1 MSSASG
7 SRDSSGTAPKI
18 VPLGYSARVLYTF
31 LPHENEQT
39 EIFVSE
45 GETVRLEYRVDT
57 WVFVTSAE
65 GESGYIPADICVPL
79 TGENSCST
87 EGGTSELLTTG
98 EALNSI
104 GKHVTIKDTLIGVS
118 QTPEDKPD
126 VYSVEDKISDDSSL
140 GLIEH
145 GGNIHTKFSELNK
158 VPKEIYIPLESF
170 KRPSSV
176 TFPVPSV
183 EAESVNGGTVIATC
197 DICGRYINRLP
208 SQVQGLSNSNG
219 GKADLQSRKLLNATP
234 SYTIQE
240 LLSKLSTDP
249 SVSRDKAYRNDINH
263 IELSKKYDPAE
274 NILKNLRANC
284 EQCNALKQYLK
295 LQGENSMSTVYTNNR
310 DLKLDT
316 VSDSDSE
323 ESVERKDD
331 IASRETL
338 KGAGEHMENEREEQ
352 CDRQVNSD
360 DDDCPPPLP
369 SSSPPPLI
377 DLTSGGKDSD
387 MESPDKVESV
397 IVQEKPS
404 GVINRAPG
412 TRTLPTVP
420 KYDSKMAWNDKT
432 LTTPYNHVFNDD
444 QTFFDPLLQPDM
456 GNPDE
461 DFMRQGSRTTSGFAS
476 SEGSVESS
484 EPDKFLGA
492 DGKLYDSESDLCVKR
507 VSESSYPSSDE
518 GVRSHSG
525 LSDLASPT
533 ALSPDG
539 NGVDL
544 LGGFSNSS
552 MNDQDLL
559 IPSVNLSSGDL
570 LDRTLQTNSSV
581 DVSDISASRNLK
593 SSNDAVSKP
602 SESDRSNNGAKSENS
617 HSSKTLPATPKH
629 FDFRANLMV
638 LGNRPKIQTLPNK
651 LMVSPALRTR
661 QHTTTAMVSSVNNN
675 KREEEPRTKIRPSII
690 TIAPPMGDK
699 MVVARRQQPVTPA
712 RTNADR
718 QDEKDIKKTLHEH
731 SMSPRRTSQMP
742 MRAHHSIH
750 AEAGKDSRM
759 AGKPNGRTILV
770 KKRTNQIWRPPT
782 GSPEGSE
789 TPRPFSPFGGTLPPS
804 KIGSKKKVV
813 EVFV

>member
-1 MSSASG
+1 MSSASE
-7 SRDSSGTAPKI
+7 SRDSQSSGTAPKI

-45 GETVRLEYRVDT
+45 GETVQLEYEVGT

-65 GESGYIPADICVPL
+65 GESGYIPADFCVPL
-79 TGENSCST
+79 TGENSHST
-87 EGGTSELLTTG
+87 ENTTSGSLTTV
-98 EALNSI
+98 EPLSSI
-104 GKHVTIKDTLIGVS
+104 GKHETIKDTLIGVS

-126 VYSVEDKISDDSSL
+126 VYSVEDKISGDSSV
-140 GLIEH
+140 GIIEH
-145 GGNIHTKFSELNK
+145 GSNIYTKFGQLNK
-158 VPKEIYIPLESF
+158 VPKEIYIPRESI
-170 KRPSSV
+170 KRSSSV
-176 TFPVPSV
+176 NVSDPSA
-183 EAESVNGGTVIATC
+183 EAESVNGETVVATC
-197 DICGRYINRLP
+197 DICGSYITRLP
-208 SQVQGLSNSNG
+208 SQVQGFLKLKRA
-219 GKADLQSRKLLNATP
+219 KADFQSRKLLSETP
-234 SYTIQE
+234 AYSIQG
-240 LLSKLSTDP
+240 LLSHLNTDP
-249 SVSRDKAYRNDINH
+249 SVSREQAYSKGINQ
-263 IELSKKYDPAE
+263 IELAEKYEPAQ
-274 NILKNLRANC
+274 NILENLRTNC
-284 EQCNALKQYLK
+284 EQCNTLKNYLQ
-295 LQGENSMSTVYTNNR
+295 LQGESSMSTVYTNNR
-310 DLKLDT
+310 DLKLDAA
-316 VSDSDSE
+316 SDSDSE
-323 ESVERKDD
+323 GSAERKDD
-331 IASRETL
+331 VNAHETPNRV
-338 KGAGEHMENEREEQ
+338 GALMENEHEEHSDGQ
-352 CDRQVNSD
+352 IESD
-360 DDDCPPPLP
+360 DNDSPPPLP
-369 SSSPPPLI
+369 NSSPPPLI
-377 DLTSGGKDSD
+377 DLTTTSAD
-387 MESPDKVESV
+387 MEKPDKVEAEV
-397 IVQEKPS
+397 VLGRQTII
-404 GVINRAPG
+404 INRSPG
-412 TRTLPTVP
+412 TRTLPALP
-420 KYDSKMAWNDKT
+420 KYDSKMAWNDKP
-432 LTTPYNHVFNDD
+432 LTTPYDQVFNAN
-444 QTFFDPLLQPDM
+444 QTFFDPLLQHM

-507 VSESSYPSSDE
+507 VSESSYPSSEE
-518 GVRSHSG
+518 GARPLSG

-533 ALSPDG
+533 AISPDG
-539 NGVDL
+539 NNVDL

-552 MNDQDLL
+552 MSDQDILV
-559 IPSVNLSSGDL
+559 PSVKLSNDDVSE
-570 LDRTLQTNSSV
+570 RTLYTSSSL
-581 DVSDISASRNLK
+581 DEHMISASRNVT
-593 SSNDAVSKP
+593 SANDAVITTLEP
-602 SESDRSNNGAKSENS
+602 DRNSNGAKSENS

-638 LGNRPKIQTLPNK
+638 LGNRPKIPALPNK

-690 TIAPPMGDK
+690 TIAPPMGDR
-699 MVVARRQQPVTPA
+699 MVVARRQQPATPV

-750 AEAGKDSRM
+750 AEAGKDSR
-759 AGKPNGRTILV
+759 PTGRTILV
-770 KKRTNQIWRPPT
+770 KKHNNQIWRPPT